1 LLLVLLLSLL
11 LQPPPLST
19 LFPYTTLFR
28 STLALRS
35 PHLPCTESLCL
46 LLLRGGHLHPEKAA
60 PFACGLLASSRASGA
75 LLRRPASTR
84 ESEPPRSLSAWRWCD
99 AT

>member
-1 LLLVLLLSLL
+1 GSPSARAATCRRRSCRCGVLRTSGG
-11 LQPPPLST
+11 
-19 LFPYTTLFR
+19 
-28 STLALRS
+28 TLALRS